1 MRRKIFI
8 VLAIIWMAVIFYF
21 SARQGEDSS
30 MDSSRVSDLILSIV
44 NPGYRQLPPE
54 EKQKMLETISQPVR
68 KAAHASEYAI
78 LAGLFMGALIPAR
91 LMTRAAQYKKKA
103 LRYACGAWGAAV
115 FYAATDE
122 IHQYFVPERACSFAD
137 ICIDGTGALAGVL
150 AAAIIMRQYL
160 KRHGS

>member
-1 MRRKIFI
+1 
-8 VLAIIWMAVIFYF
+8 
-21 SARQGEDSS
+21 

-54 EKQKMLETISQPVR
+54 EKQKMLEAISQPVR

-91 LMTRAAQYKKKA
+91 LMTRAAHYKKKA
-103 LRYACGAWGAAV
+103 LRYACGAWEAAV